1 MSDHSTT
8 QAYLHRHIPLSAA
21 MGVEV
26 VRADTGGVVLT
37 APLGPNLNHEA
48 SGFGG
53 SISALAILAGWT
65 LLHVTVGA
73 DVEGARIVIQRSEI
87 DFISPATGRLEA
99 RCPPAAAEPWER
111 FCESVARKGRGRVR
125 LGSSV
130 ESEGEL
136 CALFRG
142 QYAVLN

>member
-1 MSDHSTT
+1 VSDHSTT
-8 QAYLHRHIPLSAA
+8 QDYLHRHIPLSAA

-26 VRADTGGVVLT
+26 VRADAGGVVLA
-37 APLGPNLNHEA
+37 APLAPNLNHEE

-73 DVEGARIVIQRSEI
+73 EVAGARIVIQRSEI
-87 DFISPATGRLEA
+87 DFISPARGGLEA
-99 RCPPAAAEPWER
+99 SCPPAASDSWDR
-111 FCESVARKGRGRVR
+111 FCESVQRKGRGRVR
-125 LGSSV
+125 LGVSV
-130 ESEGEL
+130 ESNGEL

-142 QYAVLN
+142 QYAVLS